1 MGRYNLLDED
11 WLVVLRKDSGAVENV
26 SLFKLFEHAPEY
38 RSLAGEMETQNFAV
52 LRVLLAI
59 LTTVFTRVDASGE
72 AYEWLRLDGSEKL
85 IVEEAVDEDDAEDY
99 IDALSDTWEAIW
111 KNHRFP
117 AAVIQYLRAWHERF
131 YLLDD
136 DYPFF
141 QATKTDLAERLPAGK
156 RGTPVA
162 GMQINRLI
170 SESGNKEALFAPV
183 AGKGKSCMTEA
194 ELARWLIAM
203 QGYMGT
209 FDKRKFSQEN
219 QHKFSKGWLYDI
231 GGIYMAGDD
240 LFETLWMNTM
250 LYHTEDDVR
259 YTITPQSPC
268 WEDEPSARLDAI
280 LEGKPMKNLAAL
292 YTAWSRAAHIAPDW
306 IGGTEVSVE
315 VVKLTEIAHENA
327 FLEPMTLWEYNKKGE
342 HKNKFTPEAHKPMQA
357 LWRSFGL
364 LIPENG
370 NAAAKRPGI
379 MDYYHRIAH
388 FLDNRMVR
396 LHAVSML
403 SNGDA
408 KSMMPVDEITDVL
421 SLNEIILTD
430 DESDGWS
437 VRVRN
442 IVAETKSVI
451 EKGVYKKFLTEIA
464 EKRFVKPERKN
475 DIGEAN
481 KKRKAGKKRPIK
493 VDLFVTVHQA
503 TLYEKIDIPF
513 REWLRRIQ
521 PADDKAA
528 KERLWKTEL
537 YQIALREAEQLMR
550 HLSPRDYEGEKN
562 CVTAYHAFK
571 KQLKQQ
577 LLPSVD

>member
-11 WLVVLRKDSGAVENV
+11 WVVVLRKDSGAIENV
-26 SLFKLFEHAPEY
+26 SLLTLFEHAQEY

-72 AYEWLRLDGSEKL
+72 AYEWLQLDASEKL

-111 KNHRFP
+111 KNHSFP
-117 AAVIQYLRAWHERF
+117 AAVIQYLKAWHERF
-131 YLLDD
+131 YLLDN

-141 QATKTDLAERLPAGK
+141 QVTKKDLADRLPAGK
-156 RGTPVA
+156 NGTQFA
-162 GMQINRLI
+162 GKQINRLI
-170 SESGNKEALFAPV
+170 SESGNKEAMFAPV

-203 QGYMGT
+203 QGYIGT
-209 FDKRKFSQEN
+209 ADKTKFPKEN
-219 QHKFSKGWLYDI
+219 KGKDSKGWLYDI

-240 LFETLWMNTM
+240 LFETLWINTM
-250 LYHTEDDVR
+250 LYHTEDDIR

-268 WEDEPSARLDAI
+268 WEDKPSERLEAI

-292 YTAWSRAAHIAPDW
+292 YTVWSRAVYISSDW
-306 IGGTEVSVE
+306 NGGKEVSVE
-315 VVKLTEIAHENA
+315 AVKLTEVAHENA
-327 FLEPMTLWEYNKKGE
+327 FLEPMTLWNYNRTGE
-342 HKNKFTPEAHKPMQA
+342 HKNKFMPRAHQPAQA

-370 NAAAKRPGI
+370 TAEAKRPDI

-388 FLDNRMVR
+388 FLDNRMVK

-403 SNGDA
+403 SDGNA
-408 KSMMPVDEITDVL
+408 TSWMPVDEVTDTL

-442 IVAETKSVI
+442 IVAETKSVVEEI
-451 EKGVYKKFLTEIA
+451 YKSFLKKIA
-464 EKRFVKPERKN
+464 KIRGIKEEAFV
-475 DIGEAN
+475 A
-481 KKRKAGKKRPIK
+481 A
-493 VDLFVTVHQA
+493 HQA
-503 TLYEKIDIPF
+503 VLYEKIDIPF
-513 REWLRRIQ
+513 REWLWRIQ

-528 KERLWKTEL
+528 KEGLWKTEL

-550 HLSPRDYEGEKN
+550 HLSPRDYKGEKN

-571 KQLKQQ
+571 KQLRKQ
-577 LLPSVD
+577 LLPSMD

>member
-26 SLFKLFEHAPEY
+26 SLLTLFEHAPEY

-59 LTTVFTRVDASGE
+59 LTTVFTRVGASGE
-72 AYEWLRLDGSEKL
+72 AYEWLQLDGSEKL

-117 AAVIQYLRAWHERF
+117 AAVIQYLKAWHERF

-136 DYPFF
+136 NYPFF
-141 QATKTDLAERLPAGK
+141 QVTKTDLAERLPARKNGTQFAGK
-156 RGTPVA
+156 
-162 GMQINRLI
+162 QINRLI
-170 SESGNKEALFAPV
+170 SESGNKEAIFAPV

-194 ELARWLIAM
+194 DLARWLITM
-203 QGYMGT
+203 QGYIGT
-209 FDKRKFSQEN
+209 ADKTKFPKEN
-219 QHKFSKGWLYDI
+219 KGKDSKGWLYDI

-240 LFETLWMNTM
+240 LFETLWINTM
-250 LYHTEDDVR
+250 LYHTEEDMR

-280 LEGKPMKNLAAL
+280 LAGKPMKNLAGL
-292 YTAWSRAAHIAPDW
+292 YTAWSRAVYISPAW
-306 IGGTEVSVE
+306 LGGTEVSVE
-315 VVKLTEIAHENA
+315 AVKLTEIAHENA
-327 FLEPMTLWEYNKKGE
+327 FLEPMTLWSYSKTGE
-342 HKNKFTPEAHKPMQA
+342 HKNKFMPKTHKPMQA

-370 NAAAKRPGI
+370 NAAAKRSGI

-388 FLDNRMVR
+388 FLDNRIVK

-403 SNGDA
+403 SDGNA
-408 KSMMPVDEITDVL
+408 TSWMPVDEITDTL
-421 SLNEIILTD
+421 SLNEIVLTD
-430 DESDGWS
+430 DEGDGWS

-442 IVAETKSVI
+442 IVAETKSVV
-451 EKGVYKKFLTEIA
+451 EGVYKDFLKEVAKVRGIKEDA
-464 EKRFVKPERKN
+464 FV
-475 DIGEAN
+475 EA
-481 KKRKAGKKRPIK
+481 
-493 VDLFVTVHQA
+493 HQS
-503 TLYEKIDIPF
+503 TLYEKIDRPF
-513 REWLRRIQ
+513 REWLWRIQ

-537 YQIALREAEQLMR
+537 YQIAMREAEQLMR
-550 HLSPRDYEGEKN
+550 HLSPRDYEGEQN
-562 CVTAYHAFK
+562 CVTAYHTFK
-571 KQLKQQ
+571 KQLRQQ

>member
-11 WLVVLRKDSGAVENV
+11 WIVVLRKDSGAVENV
-26 SLFKLFEHAPEY
+26 SLLTLFEHAQEY
-38 RSLAGEMETQNFAV
+38 RSLAGEMEMQNFAI

-72 AYEWLRLDGSEKL
+72 EYEWLQLDGSEKL
-85 IVEEAVDEDDAEDY
+85 IIEEAVDEDDADDY

-111 KNHRFP
+111 KQHCFP
-117 AAVIQYLRAWHERF
+117 AAVIQYLKAWHERF
-131 YLLDD
+131 YLLDK

-141 QATKTDLAERLPAGK
+141 QVTKKDLTERLPTGKNGTQFAGK
-156 RGTPVA
+156 
-162 GMQINRLI
+162 QINRLI
-170 SESGNKEALFAPV
+170 SESNNKEAIFAPIV
-183 AGKGKSCMTEA
+183 GQKKSCMTEA
-194 ELARWLIAM
+194 ELARWLITM
-203 QGYMGT
+203 QGYIGT
-209 FDKRKFSQEN
+209 ADKTKFPKEN
-219 QHKFSKGWLYDI
+219 KDKDSKGWLYDI

-250 LYHTEDDVR
+250 LYHTEDDIR

-268 WEDEPSARLDAI
+268 WEDEPSGRLDAI
-280 LEGKPMKNLAAL
+280 LAGKPMKNLAAL
-292 YTAWSRAAHIAPDW
+292 YTVWSRAAYISPAW

-315 VVKLTEIAHENA
+315 AVKLTEIAHENA
-327 FLEPMTLWEYNKKGE
+327 FLEPMTLWSYSKTGE
-342 HKNKFTPEAHKPMQA
+342 HKDKFMPKAHKPMQA

-370 NAAAKRPGI
+370 NAKAKRPGI

-388 FLDNRMVR
+388 FLDNRMVK

-403 SNGDA
+403 PDGNATSW
-408 KSMMPVDEITDVL
+408 MPVDEVTDTL

-442 IVAETKSVI
+442 IVAETKSIV
-451 EKGVYKKFLTEIA
+451 EGVYKSFLKNVAKVRGIKEDA
-464 EKRFVKPERKN
+464 FV
-475 DIGEAN
+475 EA
-481 KKRKAGKKRPIK
+481 
-493 VDLFVTVHQA
+493 HQA
-503 TLYEKIDIPF
+503 ALYEKIDSPF
-513 REWLRRIQ
+513 REWLWRIQ

-528 KERLWKTEL
+528 KERIWKTEL
-537 YQIALREAEQLMR
+537 YQIAMREAEQLMR
-550 HLSPRDYEGEKN
+550 HLSPRDYEGEQN

-571 KQLKQQ
+571 KQLRQQ